1 MKIITILGTSA
12 LILSLG
18 ATGSAR
24 GQHGD
29 QDKQE
34 HGRSDEHSDKHRG
47 NDHQR
52 QDDRRNDQHH
62 DQRQHGQERAEHNH
76 QDREH
81 PSQAHGRDDRRDDRG
96 DHRGDRRKDDRREA
110 RGPAHGRPEPREIWQ
125 SHRAQHWEH
134 EHRGWSERG
143 GYRGYRIPDD
153 RFRAHFGRGRWFRV
167 RSAPVLVVGGYPR
180 FQYGGFWFSVVDPWP
195 EYWERTWYDTD
206 DVYVDYVNDG
216 YYMYNRHHP
225 GVGIAV
231 NVSF

>member
-18 ATGSAR
+18 ATASAR

-62 DQRQHGQERAEHNH
+62 DQRQHGQERAEHNR

-81 PSQAHGRDDRRDDRG
+81 PAQAHGRDE
-96 DHRGDRRKDDRREA
+96 RREA
-110 RGPAHGRPEPREIWQ
+110 HGPEHRHPEEREIWQ

-134 EHRGWSERG
+134 EHHGWSERG

-195 EYWERTWYDTD
+195 EYWERTWYETD